1 MRVSL
6 RRKIHLEDICGI
18 IYVYMISIPFLC
30 KYMATWG
37 DKGSKKQEVAKA
49 EQTTSVGRAA
59 RCEVRGGRNRV
70 GPYR

>member
-1 MRVSL
+1 
-6 RRKIHLEDICGI
+6 
-18 IYVYMISIPFLC
+18 MISIPLLC

-59 RCEVRGGRNRV
+59 RCEVRGGAPV
-70 GPYR
+70 GLSSTTRT

>member
-1 MRVSL
+1 
-6 RRKIHLEDICGI
+6 
-18 IYVYMISIPFLC
+18 MISIPFLC

-59 RCEVRGGRNRV
+59 RCELRGGARSVRTGV
-70 GPYR
+70 LS